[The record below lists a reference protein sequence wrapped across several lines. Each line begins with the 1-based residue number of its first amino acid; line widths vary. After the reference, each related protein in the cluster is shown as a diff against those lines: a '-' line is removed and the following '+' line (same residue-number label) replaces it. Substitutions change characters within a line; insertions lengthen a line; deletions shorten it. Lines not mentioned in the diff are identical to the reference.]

1 MSKRKR
7 IFYTALYHCLVA
19 PNLYQD
25 VDGRYR
31 GMDLKNHKGDLNNP
45 RYTVFSLWDTYRAA
59 HPLYQLVYPD
69 YNRKFILTFLGQYK
83 SWTTSVW
90 ELAGNETFC
99 MIGNHSIPVIAD
111 ALLQSPQS
119 YTSKEKQDLIEA
131 IEATLFKNEFCSQ
144 SIFRTGYISSDQ
156 AGESVSKTIENS
168 LDYAAY
174 EKLVEQFGNKDQ
186 KDSLIYYSSY
196 YKIYS
201 MNSLDIFKQSKIKCS
216 FLHLILAKSIT
227 IIPRP
232 MPINIYLELT
242 TMWLV

>member
-1 MSKRKR
+1 
-7 IFYTALYHCLVA
+7 
-19 PNLYQD
+19 
-25 VDGRYR
+25 
-31 GMDLKNHKGDLNNP
+31 
-45 RYTVFSLWDTYRAA
+45 
-59 HPLYQLVYPD
+59 
-69 YNRKFILTFLGQYK
+69 
-83 SWTTSVW
+83 
-90 ELAGNETFC
+90 

-186 KDSLIYYSSY
+186 K
-196 YKIYS
+196 
-201 MNSLDIFKQSKIKCS
+201 
-216 FLHLILAKSIT
+216 IL
-227 IIPRP
+227 
-232 MPINIYLELT
+232 
-242 TMWLV
+242 